1 MSNFSKQIAFI
12 GGGNMAEA
20 VIAGLIQKGTIRAD
34 EILVTE
40 ASPERRAYL
49 QTQYSVTVSENN
61 GDAPQQAKTIFLAVK
76 PKIIYEIQEEIKPH
90 LTKDHLIISILAG
103 QSREK
108 LGNALGY
115 TERMIRVMPNLPAQV
130 GRGISAISFP
140 PELPEPEREFV
151 RSILQSTGEVVE
163 VDEPLQD
170 VVTAVSGSGPGY
182 IFMLAEHFIAGAVLQ
197 GMDHITAR
205 KLVTETIAGA
215 AEVLRQRDDHPNE
228 LVRKVA
234 TPGGTTEAGLSAMN
248 DFKVPEMMR
257 EVVRRAAM
265 RSNELNKT

>member
-1 MSNFSKQIAFI
+1 MSNFTKQIAFI

-20 VIAGLIQKGTIRAD
+20 VIAGLIQKGTIPAD

-40 ASPERRAYL
+40 ANADRRDYL
-49 QTQYSVTVSENN
+49 QTKYHLSVSALNS
-61 GDAPQQAKTIFLAVK
+61 DAPQLARSVFLAVK
-76 PKIIYEIQEEIKPH
+76 PKIVYEIQNELKPH
-90 LTKDHLIISILAG
+90 LTDKHLIISILAG

-108 LGNALGY
+108 LGEALGHID
-115 TERMIRVMPNLPAQV
+115 RVIRVMPNLPAQV
-130 GRGISAISFP
+130 GKGVSAISFP
-140 PELPEPEREFV
+140 PDLYENDKEFV
-151 RSILQSTGEVVE
+151 RAVLRSTGEIVE

-182 IFMLAEHFIAGAVLQ
+182 IFMLAEHFIAGAILQ
-197 GMDHITAR
+197 GLDEQTAR
-205 KLVTETIAGA
+205 MLVTETLAGA
-215 AEVLRQRDDHPNE
+215 AEVLKQRDDHPNE

-248 DFKVPEMMR
+248 DFKLPDMMR

-265 RSNELNKT
+265 RSVELNKS